1 MVNLANRQHI
11 RDWFALGCG
20 LFGIWE
26 SLRAADYAMGA
37 FDIITGWYRPPTG
50 PRLLGRYFTFSAIFF
65 LPSGFSEVQQS
76 SRPFGIRTRRT
87 TRCLI
92 KTILKRQ
99 PPNQSNEANVHI
111 LEYLTSVRHSTLP
124 WPGFLTGD
132 L

>member
-26 SLRAADYAMGA
+26 LLRAADTRWVRSTSSQVG
-37 FDIITGWYRPPTG
+37 IGLQLE
-50 PRLLGRYFTFSAIFF
+50 PRLVGRYFTFSAIFF

-92 KTILKRQ
+92 KTILILKRH
-99 PPNQSNEANVHI
+99 PPNP
-111 LEYLTSVRHSTLP
+111 YVRCQVWRARVEVLC
-124 WPGFLTGD
+124 
-132 L
+132 